1 MKTLS
6 KKIKER
12 IDTLKVFF
20 EETKNDVLIKVREDG
35 KIVVI
40 GKIFIYKDKYT
51 GFPEKFD
58 ILEGD
63 ITWCSN
69 KYLDFDSKLN
79 TLANF
84 PDEIYGNCLLAENL
98 ELTSLKNAPKVVDG
112 IFSIE
117 GCSNIKS
124 LKHCPETVNTLVINR
139 TGVTDISELD
149 KVTLKN
155 LYAINTPLD
164 ESSFDALKN
173 KTKIYLK
180 S

>member
-1 MKTLS
+1 MKKFKFILTIFLLLIIYLYVSYITLIPDNIFLLNQE
-6 KKIKER
+6 KIKFRSMPAIE
-12 IDTLKVFF
+12 
-20 EETKNDVLIKVREDG
+20 
-35 KIVVI
+35 
-40 GKIFIYKDKYT
+40 
-51 GFPEKFD
+51 
-58 ILEGD
+58 ILETTMTSLNNSN
-63 ITWCSN
+63 IT
-69 KYLDFDSKLN
+69 
-79 TLANF
+79 
-84 PDEIYGNCLLAENL
+84 NL

-164 ESSFDALKN
+164 ESTFDALKN
-173 KTKIYLK
+173 KTKIMK
-180 S
+180 P